1 MAFRLVASL
10 VLFSLQLQV
19 LARSR
24 NPKRGLAFPNE
35 PGHLQDIQKADS
47 PNATVSWMYNWD
59 VAPAGN
65 VPQQVEFV
73 PMQWGIWGIE
83 KLHEL
88 VIGKGYKTVLAFNE
102 PELSGQSNLSPEQA
116 ARLWKSFVR
125 PLSKGGVR
133 LGSPGISSAPS
144 GKVWLQKFL
153 EVCGA
158 ECGVDFVAV
167 HWWRYGEGVQN
178 FMNYLHEIHATFP
191 HHPIWITE
199 FGCTSG
205 SDQGCISHLRAF
217 QAGLLQRLSFVPTE
231 VIEFLQRALDLMDSM
246 SWVERYAWF
255 AFDDIY
261 GCERSTTDLLD
272 ARGNLN
278 PLGALYLK

>member
-1 MAFRLVASL
+1 MAFRLVSL
-10 VLFSLQLQV
+10 VLFALQLLV
-19 LARSR
+19 LAR
-24 NPKRGLAFPNE
+24 NPKRGLAFPTE
-35 PGHLQDIQKADS
+35 PGHLQDIQKADG

-65 VPQQVEFV
+65 VPQQIEFV

-83 KLHEL
+83 KLHDL
-88 VIGKGYKTVLAFNE
+88 AIGKGYRTMLAFNE

-116 ARLWKSFVR
+116 VRLWKTFVR
-125 PLSKGGVR
+125 PLNKGGVR

-144 GKVWLQKFL
+144 GKIWLQKFFSL
-153 EVCGA
+153 CGA
-158 ECGVDFVAV
+158 DCGVDFVAV
-167 HWWRYGEGVQN
+167 HWYGEGIQN

-205 SDQGCISHLRAF
+205 SDQ
-217 QAGLLQRLSFVPTE
+217 E
-231 VIEFLQRALDLMDSM
+231 VIEFLQRALDFMDSM

-255 AFDDIY
+255 AFD
-261 GCERSTTDLLD
+261 RTTTDLLD
-272 ARGNLN
+272 AHGNLN
-278 PLGALYLK
+278 VLGALYLK